1 MERERLNLD
10 VSDFRLSSSK
20 HHSDAGSVEKNERLK
35 DSQFLDKSL
44 FLDSR
49 LQKSPFFLSME
60 LESSKEFQINPFVVQ
75 TTPVQNTNKSFLSSF
90 SRRFDSLRRIAT
102 EEEPFENSLN
112 LSLMKNEQKKEE
124 KDLLAT
130 SLIFNEKKSTSSK
143 ITPINSDSKQ
153 DLDPTQQAKEEA
165 DLNSSCHSNSNSN
178 SHISD
183 RNSDDFNPFQVKKL
197 TSNKRKP
204 NFKHLHNVY
213 FVCHQMFSTGS
224 LTTESYRLLDWE
236 EDILNCLI
244 HRKYFYK
251 MTPTETMAPAD
262 EKVQKI
268 NEILSSRSNKRPEE
282 CYKFILTRIIKNLKR
297 NFGAKPG
304 QSLEESER
312 SFYHYYF
319 AEVAAEMS
327 LNLENFYYPIT
338 RKQLDKIK
346 LNSQYFDKIFKSKR
360 FLNDTFNYLD
370 NVLREE
376 YQEELKQK
384 LRTFL
389 NKYDLMLRRNPDK
402 REETLRKI
410 KDYLLKNKRCKL
422 PWTVREINEA
432 VERFRILFDHFR
444 TAN

>member
-20 HHSDAGSVEKNERLK
+20 HHSDAGSVDKNERLK
-35 DSQFLDKSL
+35 DSQLLDKSL

-60 LESSKEFQINPFVVQ
+60 LESSKEFQMNPFAVQ
-75 TTPVQNTNKSFLSSF
+75 TTPVQNNNKSFLSTF

-112 LSLMKNEQKKEE
+112 LSLMKNDQVKGE
-124 KDLLAT
+124 KDLLGT

-143 ITPINSDSKQ
+143 VTPKNSDSKANSDVNQQVKQ
-153 DLDPTQQAKEEA
+153 DSA
-165 DLNSSCHSNSNSN
+165 LNSSCHSNSSSN
-178 SHISD
+178 SQTSD
-183 RNSDDFNPFQVKKL
+183 KNSDENNPFQIKKL
-197 TSNKRKP
+197 TTNKRKP
-204 NFKHLHNVY
+204 NFKHLQNVY
-213 FVCHQMFSTGS
+213 HTCHQMFSTGY
-224 LTTESYRLLDWE
+224 LNTESYQLSDWE
-236 EDILNCLI
+236 EEILNCLV

-251 MTPTETMAPAD
+251 MTASEILAPVD

-304 QSLEESER
+304 QTLEEIER

-319 AEVAAEMS
+319 ADIAAEM
-327 LNLENFYYPIT
+327 NLSIENFYYPIT

-360 FLNDTFNYLD
+360 FLNDTFNYID

-389 NKYDLMLRRNPDK
+389 NKYDLMLRRSPDK

-444 TAN
+444 TSN